1 LTVALASPARAD
13 DATPS
18 AAPASSPP
26 PADAVQGAP
35 TGPNPATGI
44 PIAGYIVSPSLFAG
58 VIYDDNAYPTADD
71 RKALLGFVL
80 APNITAVDDQGLH
93 KTTLTLNADAELYPN
108 NTGPSSSAPSPSN
121 VSAVASIDHV
131 WKPTQDLTIEAVAG
145 FTRQYGLF
153 GSLLAAGQNF
163 VSSPT
168 LGAVTGYQQFS
179 DQFNGSVT
187 VEKKFN
193 DQWFLRGGFGASDTE
208 YDSAPVGVAGAL
220 GGADYN
226 AFLRAGFNVT
236 PQVAAF
242 VETGADLH
250 RYGDGWY
257 DSNAYRLIGGLS
269 SDQIGLF
276 KGEIY
281 AGYQKEFSAEG
292 TFGAVAAPT
301 YGAKLYYY
309 PTRYLTLAASLDQ
322 SFGSAA
328 VQTPTPTGAPAGDTV
343 QARFQADYSLA
354 QYWTASFRAGYAQ
367 TTYSD
372 NPLVQSEWTI
382 GGGVNY
388 NFWRNIAL
396 TMNYQY
402 TATAANLATTP
413 GYRQD
418 LVSAGMTYRY

>member
-1 LTVALASPARAD
+1 LVATLASPARAD
-13 DATPS
+13 DVTL
-18 AAPASSPP
+18 AAPPSP
-26 PADAVQGAP
+26 ANAVLGAP
-35 TGPNPATGI
+35 TGPNPDTGV
-44 PIAGYIVSPSLFAG
+44 PIAGYIVSPSVFLG
-58 VIYDDNAYPTADD
+58 VIYNDDIYPTAND
-71 RKALLGFVL
+71 RQAALGVVF

-93 KTTLTLNADAELYPN
+93 KTTITLNADAELYPN
-108 NTGPSSSAPSPSN
+108 YTGPSSSAPSPSN
-121 VSAVASIDHV
+121 VSAVVSIDHV
-131 WKPTQDLTIEAVAG
+131 WKPTEDLTVEAVAG

-168 LGAVTGYQQFS
+168 LGAVSGYQQFS
-179 DQFNGSVT
+179 NQYSGSVT
-187 VEKKFN
+187 IEKKFN
-193 DQWFLRGGFGASDTE
+193 DQWFVRGGFGAGDTE
-208 YDSAPVGVAGAL
+208 YDAAPVGVAGAL

-226 AFLRAGFNVT
+226 AFLRTGFNVT

-250 RYGDGWY
+250 RYGDSWY

-276 KGEIY
+276 KGELY

-301 YGAKLYYY
+301 YGAKVYYY

-328 VQTPTPTGAPAGDTV
+328 VQTPTPTGAPSGDTV
-343 QARFQADYSLA
+343 QGRFQADYSLA
-354 QYWTASFRAGYAQ
+354 EYWSASFRTGYAR
-367 TTYSD
+367 TTYSE
-372 NPLVQSEWTI
+372 NPLIQSEWTI

-388 NFWRNIAL
+388 YFWRNIAL
-396 TMNYQY
+396 TLNYQY
-402 TATAANLATTP
+402 TTTAANLATTP
-413 GYRQD
+413 GYRQN